1 MRLTQLW
8 SPLITAAAFSVV
20 TLALAV
26 PSWGASKY
34 KVLHAFTGGSDGGG
48 LWGSLLLD
56 QYGNIYGTT
65 ASGGPKG
72 KGGTVFKLS
81 RQTNGTWTQTVLYS
95 FCSLPGCKDG
105 GGSTAGLIFD
115 GAGHLYGT
123 TRSGGTRVYGT
134 AFELIPQSGGTWVE
148 TVLYNFPLPGG
159 GCCSYGGV
167 VMGKSGNLY
176 GATYSAFELTP
187 GSKGW
192 RGIILHNFTG
202 QHGDGSGPLAGVIL
216 DSTGNL
222 YGTTELGG
230 SSRCG
235 GGCGTV
241 YQLMPTSNGKWKEH
255 ILHRFQARWD
265 GSSPGVGA
273 LVLDSAGNLYGTAG
287 GGNSGHGVVFMLS
300 RVADDHWRE
309 TILYN
314 ITGGANGDSPG
325 GGVVMDKA
333 GNLYGTTIAGGDA
346 NCGCGVV
353 YKLGPGSKGKWKYT
367 VLHRFTG
374 YDGAQPD
381 ANLILDKKGNLY
393 GTTAT
398 GGASGAG
405 VAFEV
410 TP

>member
-26 PSWGASKY
+26 PSWGAPKY

-159 GCCSYGGV
+159 GCCPYGGV

-309 TILYN
+309 TVLYN